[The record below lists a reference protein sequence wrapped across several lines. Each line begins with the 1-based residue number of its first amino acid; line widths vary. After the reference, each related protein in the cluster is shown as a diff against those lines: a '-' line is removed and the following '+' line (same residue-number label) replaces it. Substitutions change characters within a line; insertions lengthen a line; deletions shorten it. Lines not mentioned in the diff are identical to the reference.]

1 MKKYILTL
9 LVLLCAV
16 PIMAQNYSDYLYSA
30 KKHLQAGDKEKA
42 ISCYNVYKSMT
53 GQTNEEFESML
64 NSKQSVDYYI
74 LVGNTQIQMKHVKG
88 GNFKGRVPDLGV
100 DCQRA
105 TAKEWNLYDLSVK
118 DYYIATTEV
127 TQALWETVMGEPFSA
142 YLQRL
147 PSRVDYLKGYNLS
160 SGGLGGQYPV
170 YYVSSDDAKEFIMRL
185 NQLTGKNFRLPTT
198 REWIFAESGG
208 NESLGFMYSGSND
221 IDKIAWYKGNSNDK
235 THPVASKLPNELGLY
250 DFSGNVMEWTQCDYW
265 GTTIYG
271 SWYRC
276 EKEGCLLGDN
286 WRAEGHFEGVGFRL
300 AMDYTP
306 QTVKTSFTA
315 TFYST
320 GK

>member
-1 MKKYILTL
+1 M
-9 LVLLCAV
+9 LVLYLIIFCTL
-16 PIMAQNYSDYLYSA
+16 PLSAQKYTEYLSSA
-30 KKHLQAGDKEKA
+30 KSHLESGNIDKA

-53 GQTNEEFESML
+53 GLTNEEFESML
-64 NSKQSVDYYI
+64 NSKQSVDEETI
-74 LVGNTQIQMKHVKG
+74 IISVGNTQIQMKHVKG

-100 DCQRA
+100 DCQRS

-127 TQALWETVMGEPFSA
+127 TQALWQAVMRESFSE

-147 PSRVDYLKGYNLS
+147 PSRAEYLKGYNLS
-160 SGGLGGQYPV
+160 AGGLGNQYPV

-185 NQLTGKNFRLPTT
+185 NQLTGRNFRLPTT

-208 NESLGFMYSGSND
+208 NKSLGFKYSGSND
-221 IDKIAWYKGNSNDK
+221 LDRIAWYRGNSNGK

-250 DFSGNVMEWTQCDYW
+250 DFSGNVMEWTQCAYW

-271 SWYRC
+271 SWYEC
-276 EKEGCLLGDN
+276 DEEGCLLGDN
-286 WRAEGHFEGVGFRL
+286 WRAIGHFPGVGFRL

-306 QTVKTSFTA
+306 
-315 TFYST
+315 ST
-320 GK
+320 D